1 MPQWRFFLSVLLPF
15 AAGYYL
21 SYLFRTINALISS
34 DLAAELELSAA
45 DLGFLTS
52 IYFLTFAAAQL
63 PLGAML
69 DRYGPRAMQ
78 SVLLL
83 IASAGALIF
92 ALADHL
98 FGLLIGRAL
107 LGIGVSLALMAGFKA
122 IVLFLPPQRLAI
134 SNGWLVMLG
143 ALGAVTAT
151 APAEMVVQAIGWRGL
166 FAVLASLA
174 AAAALLILLVVPEPP
189 EAARRAETMAARL
202 LDVYRDRRFWRIAPL
217 SAIGVGTSW
226 SLQGLWAS
234 PWLRDVEGLNRTEIV
249 AHLGVMAISVAAS
262 AMVLGMLADRMRRR
276 GVSNGVLLAATF
288 GVSMTAQAG
297 LLLDWPLPSYL
308 LWSPVAAAGAATVLS
323 FAMLAEY
330 FPKEMSGRANA
341 ALNLLHIGAA
351 FLLQSAA
358 GFIIACWPESH
369 GGYPAEAHRA
379 AMACTLVLE
388 IAALLW
394 FAVPPRA
401 PQRVV
406 LTAGRAIG
414 FADAR
419 FATLRYRQA
428 VWAQRAGSLPR
439 FATGWD
445 AAAAASALLFVAV
458 AAVLS
463 AAVSRPAL
471 AVYVVEAGG
480 DGELTG
486 ADAEPGHEAMMHADA
501 ADAPPEGIESRQW
514 LSLASRFT
522 HGEALSPPAI
532 ARPWPVASSS
542 TGHDDEEGRN
552 APTRLRTPGFTN
564 IRVEAVERQRRARYR
579 SPRSHYQHGVPP
591 AVRMCAWNLSVIRS
605 LWRFRA
611 RHRLAR
617 PRAPGRVAVA
627 GRSRNRHGYRAHTAS
642 AVASAQMRF
651 MEVSVRR
658 PPSRSLR

>member
-1 MPQWRFFLSVLLPF
+1 MHIRQGLGAHGPDDAGRTGNRALTANGGVAAGETKPPELRANGGARSGRASERHPADIAAERSPRRPDCEASGLGVAGCTRHGANEARRDEDPALETSATAAMPQWRFFLSVLLPF

-34 DLAAELELSAA
+34 DLAAELALSAA

-69 DRYGPRAMQ
+69 DRFGPRAMQ

-83 IASAGALIF
+83 IASAGACVF
-92 ALADHL
+92 ALADNL
-98 FGLLIGRAL
+98 FGLMIGRAL

-174 AAAALLILLVVPEPP
+174 AAVALLILLVVPDPP
-189 EAARRAETMAARL
+189 EAARRAPAIKGGL

-234 PWLRDVEGLNRTEIV
+234 PWLRDVEGLNRTDIV

-262 AMVLGMLADRMRRR
+262 ALLLGMLADRMRRR
-276 GVSNGVLLAATF
+276 GGSNGALLAATF
-288 GVSMTAQAG
+288 GLSMTAQAA
-297 LLLDWPLPSYL
+297 LLLDWPLPSHL
-308 LWSPVAAAGAATVLS
+308 LWSPIAAAGAATVLS

-351 FLLQSAA
+351 FVLQSAA

-379 AMACTLVLE
+379 AMACTLALE

-394 FAVPPRA
+394 FAVPRS
-401 PQRVV
+401 PQRRI

-414 FADAR
+414 FADAKL
-419 FATLRYRQA
+419 ATLRYRRA
-428 VWAQRAGSLPR
+428 VWAQPAGSMPR
-439 FATGWD
+439 LAAGWGI
-445 AAAAASALLFVAV
+445 AAAASCLLVVAM

-463 AAVSRPAL
+463 AAAGRPAL

-480 DGELTG
+480 DGELAGIGTEG
-486 ADAEPGHEAMMHADA
+486 GPAPLELTADTDLRVRSDSPDRSATRGRASPAAAVSSIDPVSAAEAST
-501 ADAPPEGIESRQW
+501 APR
-514 LSLASRFT
+514 L
-522 HGEALSPPAI
+522 PP
-532 ARPWPVASSS
+532 
-542 TGHDDEEGRN
+542 
-552 APTRLRTPGFTN
+552 RLLVLF
-564 IRVEAVERQRRARYR
+564 
-579 SPRSHYQHGVPP
+579 
-591 AVRMCAWNLSVIRS
+591 
-605 LWRFRA
+605 
-611 RHRLAR
+611 
-617 PRAPGRVAVA
+617 PRAGR
-627 GRSRNRHGYRAHTAS
+627 
-642 AVASAQMRF
+642 
-651 MEVSVRR
+651 
-658 PPSRSLR
+658 

>member
-1 MPQWRFFLSVLLPF
+1 MQIRQALVSHGSDETGGPAGHARTAGRRVVAGATRLPAQGLRADVGATIGTALRGRTGRAAERDPVDGPTGRSAPAPVEGSGRPGVAALTRDGAKDARRAGAAGGGDSLLETSSMAAMPHWRFFLSVLLPF

-34 DLAAELELSAA
+34 DLAAELALSAA

-83 IASAGALIF
+83 IASAGALVF
-92 ALADHL
+92 ALADDL

-151 APAEMVVQAIGWRGL
+151 APAEMIVQAIGWRGL

-189 EAARRAETMAARL
+189 EAARRAERTTRL
-202 LDVYRDRRFWRIAPL
+202 LDVYCDRRFWRIAPL

-234 PWLRDVEGLNRTEIV
+234 PWLRDVEGLNRTDIV

-288 GVSMTAQAG
+288 GLSMTAQAG
-297 LLLDWPLPSYL
+297 LLLDWPLPSHL
-308 LWSPVAAAGAATVLS
+308 LWSPIAAAGAATVLS

-351 FLLQSAA
+351 FVLQSAA
-358 GFIIACWPESH
+358 GFIIACWPEAH

-394 FAVPPRA
+394 FAVPPPA
-401 PQRVV
+401 PRRVV
-406 LTAGRAIG
+406 LTVGGARG
-414 FADAR
+414 FSEVSL
-419 FATLRYRQA
+419 ATLRYRRA
-428 VWAQRAGSLPR
+428 VWAQRAGSLPG
-439 FATGWD
+439 FATGWG

-458 AAVLS
+458 AAAFS

-471 AVYVVEAGG
+471 AVYVVEAEG
-480 DGELTG
+480 DGALAALDGLRPFLIHVKTG
-486 ADAEPGHEAMMHADA
+486 RAYGDVVSPD
-501 ADAPPEGIESRQW
+501 D
-514 LSLASRFT
+514 LSPCRFGL
-522 HGEALSPPAI
+522 GEA
-532 ARPWPVASSS
+532 
-542 TGHDDEEGRN
+542 
-552 APTRLRTPGFTN
+552 
-564 IRVEAVERQRRARYR
+564 Y
-579 SPRSHYQHGVPP
+579 
-591 AVRMCAWNLSVIRS
+591 
-605 LWRFRA
+605 
-611 RHRLAR
+611 
-617 PRAPGRVAVA
+617 
-627 GRSRNRHGYRAHTAS
+627 
-642 AVASAQMRF
+642 
-651 MEVSVRR
+651 
-658 PPSRSLR
+658 

>member
-52 IYFLTFAAAQL
+52 IYFLTFAAVQL

-83 IASAGALIF
+83 IASAGALVF
-92 ALADHL
+92 ALADDL

-107 LGIGVSLALMAGFKA
+107 IGIGVSLALMAGFKA

-174 AAAALLILLVVPEPP
+174 AAAALLILLIVPEPP
-189 EAARRAETMAARL
+189 EAVRRAETMTARL

-249 AHLGVMAISVAAS
+249 AHLGVMAISVASS

-276 GVSNGVLLAATF
+276 GVSIGVLLAATF
-288 GVSMTAQAG
+288 GLSMTAQAG
-297 LLLDWPLPSYL
+297 LLLDWPLPSHL
-308 LWSPVAAAGAATVLS
+308 LWSPIAAAGAATVLS
-323 FAMLAEY
+323 FAMLAEF

-341 ALNLLHIGAA
+341 ALNLLHIGTA
-351 FLLQSAA
+351 FVLQSAA
-358 GFIIACWPESH
+358 GFIIACWAESH

-379 AMACTLVLE
+379 AMACTLALE

-394 FAVPPRA
+394 FGVPPRA

-406 LTAGRAIG
+406 LVAGRAIG
-414 FADAR
+414 FD
-419 FATLRYRQA
+419 ATLAALRYQRV

-445 AAAAASALLFVAV
+445 AAAAVSALLFVAV

-471 AVYVVEAGG
+471 AVYVVAMGG
-480 DGELTG
+480 DEELAG
-486 ADAEPGHEAMMHADA
+486 VDAEPGHEAMMHADA
-501 ADAPPEGIESRQW
+501 ADAAPEGIGSRQW
-514 LSLASRFT
+514 LSLESRFT
-522 HGEALSPPAI
+522 FGEALRPPAI
-532 ARPWPVASSS
+532 ARPVPVASSS
-542 TGHDDEEGRN
+542 AGHNGEEGRKT
-552 APTRLRTPGFTN
+552 PTRLRVSDLTYISG
-564 IRVEAVERQRRARYR
+564 RAVEGQRVARYR
-579 SPRSHYQHGVPP
+579 SPRSRYQHGVPP
-591 AVRMCAWNLSVIRS
+591 AVRMCAWSFSVIRS

-611 RHRLAR
+611 RDRLAR
-617 PRAPGRVAVA
+617 PRAPGRVALA
-627 GRSRNRHGYRAHTAS
+627 GRSRNRQGFRAHKAS
-642 AVASAQMRF
+642 AVASAQMQF
-651 MEVSVRR
+651 MEASARR
-658 PPSRSLR
+658 PPSRSSR

>member
-1 MPQWRFFLSVLLPF
+1 MRIRQAPVFHGSDDAGETAERAMTSAGRDVAGETSLLARELRANGGATIEIAPRARRGRVTQRYPEDLPAGRSPPRLVREGSGPPGVAGCTREGTKDARRADGGGGGNPLLETSSMAAAMPQWRFFLSVLLPF

-83 IASAGALIF
+83 IASAGALVF
-92 ALADHL
+92 ALAGDL
-98 FGLLIGRAL
+98 FGLLMGRAL

-174 AAAALLILLVVPEPP
+174 AAAALLIRLVVPEAP
-189 EAARRAETMAARL
+189 EEVRRAPAMKARL
-202 LDVYRDRRFWRIAPL
+202 SDVYRDRRFWRIAPL

-262 AMVLGMLADRMRRR
+262 AIVLGMLADRMRQR
-276 GVSNGVLLAATF
+276 GVSNGVLLAAAF
-288 GVSMTAQAG
+288 GLSMAAQAG
-297 LLLDWPLPSYL
+297 LLLGWPLPSYL
-308 LWSPVAAAGAATVLS
+308 LWSPIAAAGAATVLS

-330 FPKEMSGRANA
+330 FPTEMSGRANA

-351 FLLQSAA
+351 FILQSAA
-358 GFIIACWPESH
+358 GFIIACWPEAH

-388 IAALLW
+388 IAAILW
-394 FAVPPRA
+394 YAVPPRS
-401 PQRVV
+401 PKRVV
-406 LTAGRAIG
+406 LAVGRAIG
-414 FADAR
+414 FANAGL
-419 FATLRYRQA
+419 ATLRYRRA
-428 VWAQRAGSLPR
+428 VWAQRAGSTPG
-439 FATGWD
+439 FASGWGV
-445 AAAAASALLFVAV
+445 AAAASALLFVAV
-458 AAVLS
+458 AVSLSTVL
-463 AAVSRPAL
+463 SRPAL
-471 AVYVVEAGG
+471 AVYIVEAG
-480 DGELTG
+480 DEEW
-486 ADAEPGHEAMMHADA
+486 A
-501 ADAPPEGIESRQW
+501 GIGTER
-514 LSLASRFT
+514 
-522 HGEALSPPAI
+522 GPEALEHTTVNLVWRDASQAATIRAAGTLGRQSSP
-532 ARPWPVASSS
+532 
-542 TGHDDEEGRN
+542 
-552 APTRLRTPGFTN
+552 
-564 IRVEAVERQRRARYR
+564 
-579 SPRSHYQHGVPP
+579 
-591 AVRMCAWNLSVIRS
+591 
-605 LWRFRA
+605 
-611 RHRLAR
+611 
-617 PRAPGRVAVA
+617 
-627 GRSRNRHGYRAHTAS
+627 
-642 AVASAQMRF
+642 
-651 MEVSVRR
+651 
-658 PPSRSLR
+658 